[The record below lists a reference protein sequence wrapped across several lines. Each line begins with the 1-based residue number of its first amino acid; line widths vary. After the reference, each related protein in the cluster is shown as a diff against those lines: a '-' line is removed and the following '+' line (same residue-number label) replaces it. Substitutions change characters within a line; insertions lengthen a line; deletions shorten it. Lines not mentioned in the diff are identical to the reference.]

1 MCKIFGNLL
10 ITKSLITANVCF
22 TVVIFIVKNNPWLE
36 IMPFNKEHLT
46 EKNWS
51 GKSDPAKN
59 LFDKIPK
66 GGNFRS

>member
-1 MCKIFGNLL
+1 MSKIFGNLL

-36 IMPFNKEHLT
+36 IMHKECLT